1 MMQQIIQHNIHS
13 QQRCI
18 IMARLRKTKSGKHQ
32 LNLYDELK
40 DILDEY
46 SEELYANKE
55 EALDAAADFLV
66 DQLEANSPVSNQTE
80 TKHLKDSWLRTDKYT
95 GVRYIGNSKTGSK
108 NEQGY
113 GIPLTNLLEFG
124 KKGQPFIRKTFEQNK
139 ERIIDIIKGGL
150 ENDGNSK

>member
-1 MMQQIIQHNIHS
+1 MQQIIQHNIHS

-18 IMARLRKTKSGKHQ
+18 IMARRTKSGRHQ

-66 DQLEANSPVSNQTE
+66 DQLEANSPVRTG
-80 TKHLKDSWLRTDKYT
+80 KLKESWLRTDKYT
-95 GVRYIGNSKTGSK
+95 GVRYVGNSSVGSNNK
-108 NEQGY
+108 YGY

-124 KKGQPFIRKTFEQNK
+124 KKGHPFIRKTFEQNK

-150 ENDGNSK
+150 EDDGNSK

>member
-1 MMQQIIQHNIHS
+1 
-13 QQRCI
+13 
-18 IMARLRKTKSGKHQ
+18 MARKTKSGKHQ

-66 DQLEANSPVSNQTE
+66 SQLEAESPVRTG
-80 TKHLKDSWLRTDKYT
+80 KLKESWLRTDKYT
-95 GVRYIGNSKTGSK
+95 GVRYVGNSSVGSN
-108 NEQGY
+108 NEYGY

-124 KKGQPFIRKTFEQNK
+124 SKGNPFIRQTFDRNK
-139 ERIIDIIKGGL
+139 ERIINIIKGGL
-150 ENDGNSK
+150 EDGNSE

>member
-1 MMQQIIQHNIHS
+1 MMQQTIQHNIHS
-13 QQRCI
+13 RQRCI
-18 IMARLRKTKSGKHQ
+18 IMARKTKSGKHQ

-66 DQLEANSPVSNQTE
+66 DQLEANSPVRTG
-80 TKHLKDSWLRTDKYT
+80 KLKESWLRTDKYT
-95 GVRYIGNSKTGSK
+95 GVRYVGNSATGSK

-124 KKGQPFIRKTFEQNK
+124 SKGHPFIRKTFEQNK

-150 ENDGNSK
+150 ENNGNSK

>member
-1 MMQQIIQHNIHS
+1 MMQQTIQHNIHS
-13 QQRCI
+13 RQRCI
-18 IMARLRKTKSGKHQ
+18 IMARRTKSGRHQ

-66 DQLEANSPVSNQTE
+66 DQLEANSPVRTG
-80 TKHLKDSWLRTDKYT
+80 KLKESWLRTDKYT
-95 GVRYIGNSKTGSK
+95 GVRYVGNSATGSK
-108 NEQGY
+108 NKQGY

-124 KKGQPFIRKTFEQNK
+124 KKGHPFIRKTFEQNK

-150 ENDGNSK
+150 ENNGNSK

>member
-1 MMQQIIQHNIHS
+1 MMQQTIQHNIHS

-18 IMARLRKTKSGKHQ
+18 IMARRTKSGKHQ

-66 DQLEANSPVSNQTE
+66 SQLEAESPVRTG
-80 TKHLKDSWLRTDKYT
+80 KLKESWLRTDKYT
-95 GVRYIGNSKTGSK
+95 GVRYVGNSSVGSN
-108 NEQGY
+108 NEYGY

-124 KKGQPFIRKTFEQNK
+124 SKGHPFIRKTFEQNK

-150 ENDGNSK
+150 ENNGNSK

>member
-1 MMQQIIQHNIHS
+1 MMQQTIQHNIHS

-18 IMARLRKTKSGKHQ
+18 IMARRTKSGKHQ

-66 DQLEANSPVSNQTE
+66 DQLEANSPVRTG
-80 TKHLKDSWLRTDKYT
+80 KLKESWLRTDKYT
-95 GVRYIGNSKTGSK
+95 GVRYVGNSSVGSNNK
-108 NEQGY
+108 YGY

-124 KKGQPFIRKTFEQNK
+124 KKGHPFIRKTFEQNK

-150 ENDGNSK
+150 ENYGNSK

>member
-1 MMQQIIQHNIHS
+1 MQQTIQRNIHS

-18 IMARLRKTKSGKHQ
+18 IMARRTKSGRHQ

-66 DQLEANSPVSNQTE
+66 DQLEANSPVRTG
-80 TKHLKDSWLRTDKYT
+80 KLKESWLRTDKYT
-95 GVRYIGNSKTGSK
+95 GVRYVGNSSVGSNNK
-108 NEQGY
+108 QGY

-124 KKGQPFIRKTFEQNK
+124 SKGHPFIRKTFEQNK

>member
-1 MMQQIIQHNIHS
+1 
-13 QQRCI
+13 
-18 IMARLRKTKSGKHQ
+18 MARLRKTKSGKHQ

-66 DQLEANSPVSNQTE
+66 DQLEVNSPVRTG
-80 TKHLKDSWLRTDKYT
+80 KLKESWLRTDKYT
-95 GVRYIGNSKTGSK
+95 GVRYVGNSSVGSN

-124 KKGQPFIRKTFEQNK
+124 KKGHPFIRKTFEQNK